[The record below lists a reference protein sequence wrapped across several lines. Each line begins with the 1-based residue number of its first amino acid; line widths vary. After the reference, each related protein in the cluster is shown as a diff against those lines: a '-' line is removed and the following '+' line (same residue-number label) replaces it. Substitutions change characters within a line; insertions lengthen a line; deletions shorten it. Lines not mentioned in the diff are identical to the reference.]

1 MKLDYG
7 IHSASFPTDKFKFLL
22 RISFPLR
29 GQVRHSVIVT
39 HSMIG
44 IRHLLFLLFALAT
57 PLSAADAVA
66 APASNA
72 ELLPGVAMTQG
83 ITEITGVAI
92 SPLLGVS
99 SVGAWRYWKT
109 PAAAR
114 ADLPWY
120 AQPWAWGTGFV
131 LLSLCFLK
139 DSIGTTLPGL
149 LKKPFDMV
157 ELFENKASALI
168 ASGAFVPLVA
178 HEMAQQLQAERAI
191 AIPTSAIGAMGMAS
205 LDVAWLMVPL
215 AVIAFLL
222 VWICSHAI
230 NVLIILSPFS
240 LLDALL
246 KLARTAVLAS
256 VGLVYLISPW
266 VAAAICL
273 ILIAVAAWL
282 APSAMRLA
290 IFGAR
295 YAGDILLPWRGR
307 KRATPHQPHAFTL
320 GKTAG
325 LPARTGG
332 RMILLENGSAVFR
345 YRRWCLLDE
354 RSIPLP
360 VGPQHVEKGLFSP
373 SLIHRTGHQ
382 EETKLLLFLPRYRG
396 HEQSMAAHLK
406 LQGVRDHAVVRGF
419 AALKNWLKNIVNWR
433 ISQNAPEPK
442 V

>member
-1 MKLDYG
+1 MINTHFMIR
-7 IHSASFPTDKFKFLL
+7 IH
-22 RISFPLR
+22 
-29 GQVRHSVIVT
+29 
-39 HSMIG
+39 
-44 IRHLLFLLFALAT
+44 HLFFFIFALVT

-66 APASNA
+66 APASAA

-109 PAAAR
+109 PAAGR
-114 ADLPWY
+114 AALPWY
-120 AQPWAWGTGFV
+120 AQPWAWCTGFA

-139 DSIGTTLPGL
+139 DSIGTALPGL

-178 HEMAQQLQAERAI
+178 HEMAKHLQAEHAI
-191 AIPTSAIGAMGMAS
+191 EVPTGAIGALGMAS
-205 LDVAWLMVPL
+205 VDLSWLIVPL

-246 KLARTAVLAS
+246 KLSRSALLAS

-266 VAAAICL
+266 IAAAFCL
-273 ILIAVAAWL
+273 ILIALAACL

-295 YAGDILLPWRGR
+295 YAGDILLPWRSR
-307 KRATPHQPHAFTL
+307 KHVTPAQPHAFTL
-320 GKTAG
+320 GKTSG

-332 RMILLENGSAVFR
+332 RMVLLENGRAVFR

-354 RSIPLP
+354 RSVPLP
-360 VGPQHVEKGLFSP
+360 AGPQQVEKGLFSP
-373 SLIHRTGHQ
+373 SLIHRAGHQ

-396 HEQSMAAHLK
+396 HEQSIAGHLK
-406 LQGVRDHAVVRGF
+406 LQGVRDHPVVRGF
-419 AALKNWLKNIVNWR
+419 AALKNWVGSMFKWGASDNI
-433 ISQNAPEPK
+433 PEPK
-442 V
+442 I